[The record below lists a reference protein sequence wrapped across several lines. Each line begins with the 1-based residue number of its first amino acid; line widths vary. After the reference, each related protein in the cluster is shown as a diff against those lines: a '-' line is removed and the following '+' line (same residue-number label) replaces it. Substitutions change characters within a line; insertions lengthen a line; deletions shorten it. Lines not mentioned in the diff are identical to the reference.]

1 VSLASLPP
9 GMGLMNATNE
19 IVDRAI
25 AYTDRILDTMPSYR
39 EAAVAGLRR
48 LGLNLA
54 EKSPEHPA
62 IRRLDAYL
70 DAVGEGSS
78 KGAP

>member
-1 VSLASLPP
+1 
-9 GMGLMNATNE
+9 MNLLGE

-25 AYTDRILDTMPSYR
+25 DYTDRIVLEMPSYR
-39 EAAVAGLRR
+39 QAAIDGLRR

-62 IRRLDAYL
+62 IRKLFDYL
-70 DAVGEGSS
+70 DALTGGDSERAS
-78 KGAP
+78 